1 MTEKV
6 LITGGT
12 GFFGKSILDEWRKA
26 PKAGFELVILS
37 RHSAK
42 FVAECSEFADLP
54 QVSFLDG
61 DVRDFAFPD
70 GDFAYVIHAAT
81 PAVLGLDDSEM
92 TGIIVDG
99 TRRVLKFARERKVKK
114 LLLTSSGAVYGVQ
127 PPELPNISEDFPCQ
141 PVTAYGKGKLE
152 AEAMCLNSTVDCV
165 IARCFAFA
173 GKYLPLDTHFA
184 IGNFMRNW
192 RDRQKIVIT
201 GDGRNF
207 RSYLAAPDLVEAL
220 WQMLLAAKPGSVYN
234 VGSPEAISIY
244 DLALLIA
251 DGQLPVEVLG
261 KSAGGLPSRYVP
273 SVERI
278 YQELKLKQPIKLN
291 DYIRQWKELL

>member
-1 MTEKV
+1 MTERV

-12 GFFGKSILDEWRKA
+12 GFFGKSILDEWRKE
-26 PKAGFELVILS
+26 PKAGLELVILS
-37 RHSAK
+37 RHGSRFAAQ
-42 FVAECSEFADLP
+42 FPEFANLP
-54 QVSFLDG
+54 RVSFIDG
-61 DVRDFAFPD
+61 DVRDFEFPD

-81 PAVLGLDDSEM
+81 PAVLGLDDAEM
-92 TGIIVDG
+92 TSIIVDG
-99 TRRVLKFARERKVKK
+99 TSHVLKFARERKVKK

-127 PPELPNISEDFPCQ
+127 PPELPNISEDFPCL

-152 AEAMCLNSTVDCV
+152 AETMCLNSGVNCA

-173 GKYLPLDTHFA
+173 GKYLPMTTHFA
-184 IGNFMRNW
+184 IGNFMLNW

-207 RSYLAAPDLVEAL
+207 RSYLAAPDLVDAL
-220 WQMLLAAKPGSVYN
+220 WQMLQNAKPGSVYN

-244 DLALLIA
+244 DLAVLIA
-251 DGQLPVEVLG
+251 GGQLPVEVLG

-278 YQELKLKQPIKLN
+278 RRELKLKQPIKLN

>member
-1 MTEKV
+1 MTERI

-26 PKAGFELVILS
+26 PIAGVELVILS
-37 RHSAK
+37 RHSGK
-42 FVAECSEFADLP
+42 FVAEFPEFSDLP
-54 QVSFLDG
+54 RVSFIDG

-70 GDFAYVIHAAT
+70 GDFSYVIHAAT
-81 PAVLGLDDSEM
+81 PAVLGLDDAEM
-92 TGIIVDG
+92 TSIIVDG
-99 TRRVLKFARERKVKK
+99 TRHVLKFARERKVKK

-127 PPELPNISEDFPCQ
+127 PPELPNIGEDFPCN

-152 AEAMCLNSTVDCV
+152 AETMCLDSGVDCV

-173 GKYLPLDTHFA
+173 GKYLPMSTHFA
-184 IGNFMRNW
+184 IGNFMLNW
-192 RDRQKIVIT
+192 RNRQKIVIT

-207 RSYLAAPDLVEAL
+207 RSYLAAPDLVDIL
-220 WQMLLAAKPGSVYN
+220 WEMLLNAKPGSIYN

-244 DLALLIA
+244 DLAVLIA

-261 KSAGGLPSRYVP
+261 KNAGGLPSRYVP

-278 YQELKLKQPIKLN
+278 YGELKLKQPIKLN
-291 DYIRQWKELL
+291 DYIKKWKESL

>member
-1 MTEKV
+1 MTERI

-12 GFFGKSILDEWRKA
+12 GFFGKSILEEWRNA
-26 PKAGFELVILS
+26 PVPGVELVILS
-37 RHSAK
+37 RHSGK
-42 FVAECSEFADLP
+42 FVAECPEFADLP
-54 QVSFLDG
+54 RVSFIDG

-70 GDFAYVIHAAT
+70 GDFSYVIHAAT
-81 PAVLGLDDSEM
+81 PAVLGLDDAEM

-99 TRRVLKFARERKVKK
+99 THHVLQFARERKVKK

-127 PPELPNISEDFPCQ
+127 PPELPNVGEDFHCN
-141 PVTAYGKGKLE
+141 PVTAYGKGKLA
-152 AEAMCLNSTVDCV
+152 AESMCLNSGVDCV

-173 GKYLPLDTHFA
+173 GKYLPMNTHFA
-184 IGNFMRNW
+184 IGNFMLNW
-192 RDRQKIVIT
+192 RNRQKIVIT

-207 RSYLAAPDLVEAL
+207 RSYLAAPDLVDTL
-220 WQMLLAAKPGSVYN
+220 WKMLLEAKPGSIYN

-244 DLALLIA
+244 DLAVLIA

-261 KSAGGLPSRYVP
+261 KNSGGLPPRYVP

-278 YQELKLKQPIKLN
+278 HRELKLKQPIKLN
-291 DYIRQWKELL
+291 DYIKKWKESL